1 MAELKIRARVRGT
14 AATSLQEAT
23 TAKKEKAKV
32 GRPAK
37 SADEEVLKLKAFNL
51 PLQLIQEIVD
61 YANVKYNGNASKLA
75 VQAFREFLAQQK
87 R

>member
-1 MAELKIRARVRGT
+1 MAEPKIRARVRGT

-23 TAKKEKAKV
+23 TVKKEKAKV
-32 GRPAK
+32 GRAAK

-51 PLQLIQEIVD
+51 PLPLIQEIVD

-75 VQAFREFLAQQK
+75 VDVFRNFLEKQK